1 MTTQMQ
7 AAVWHGRK
15 DVRVEEV
22 PVPPSPPAGQVK
34 IKVACT
40 GICGTDLHEYDEG
53 PLFVPANEPHPL
65 TGIQAPVI
73 LGHEIAGTVVETGA
87 GVTQVSEGD
96 RVAICP
102 IIGCQKCRWCQSGL
116 MGVCPN
122 IAFLGISW
130 SSGAFA
136 PYINVYDYMCYQL
149 PDNVS
154 EECGALVEPFAATVR
169 AVRLVD
175 VQPGDNVA
183 VVGSGPI
190 GLMAIQAARIAGA
203 KQIIAIEPA
212 DKRQEL
218 ARVCGATSVIDPRTQ
233 DAVESVQELTDG
245 EGADIV
251 IECVGR
257 PETGLLAGNLAR
269 RKGRVMIMGVFT
281 KPAPA
286 DYTDIVFSEKTIM
299 GCMGGYGVYKDAIQ
313 MMAEGQFNSDALITG
328 RIPLDKIVPHGFE
341 TLIHHKEDNVKILVT
356 P

>member
-1 MTTQMQ
+1 MTNQML
-7 AAVWHGRK
+7 AAVWHGMK
-15 DVRVEEV
+15 DVRVEQV

-53 PLFVPANEPHPL
+53 PVLIPTNEPHPM

-87 GVTQVSEGD
+87 DVTRVSEGD

-102 IIGCQKCRWCQSGL
+102 LIGCQKCRWCQSGL

-122 IAFLGISW
+122 LASLGLSW

-136 PYINVYDYMCYQL
+136 SYINVYDYMCYQL
-149 PDNVS
+149 PGNVS
-154 EECGALVEPFAATVR
+154 DECGALVEPFAATVR
-169 AVRLVD
+169 ALRIVD

-190 GLMAIQAARIAGA
+190 GLMVIQAAHIAGA

-212 DKRQEL
+212 DNRRKL
-218 ARVCGATSVIDPRTQ
+218 ARTSGATSAIDPLTQ
-233 DAVESVQELTDG
+233 DAVESVQELTEG

-251 IECVGR
+251 VECVGR
-257 PETGLLAGNLAR
+257 QETGLLAGSLAR
-269 RKGRVMIMGVFT
+269 RKGRIMIMGVFV
-281 KPAPA
+281 KPAPM
-286 DYTDIVFSEKTIM
+286 DYTDIVFSEKTFM
-299 GCMGGYGVYKDAIQ
+299 GSMGGYGVYDDAIQ
-313 MMAEGQFNSDALITG
+313 MMAEGKFNSDALITG
-328 RIPLDKIVPHGFE
+328 RIPLDKIVPNGFE
-341 TLIHHKEDNVKILVT
+341 ALIHHKEEHVKILVT

>member
-1 MTTQMQ
+1 MTTHMQ
-7 AAVWHGRK
+7 AAVWHGLK

-53 PLFVPANEPHPL
+53 PLFVPTKEPHPL

-73 LGHEIAGTVVETGA
+73 LGHEIAGTVVEVGA
-87 GVTQVSEGD
+87 DVARVREGD

-102 IIGCQKCRWCQSGL
+102 IIGCQKCRWCKSGL
-116 MGVCPN
+116 MGICPN

-136 PYINVYDYMCYQL
+136 SYINVYDYMCYQL
-149 PDNVS
+149 PSNVS
-154 EECGALVEPFAATVR
+154 DECGALVEPFAATVR
-169 AVRLVD
+169 AVRMVD
-175 VQPGDNVA
+175 VQPGDSVA
-183 VVGSGPI
+183 VVGCGPI

-203 KQIIAIEPA
+203 KQILAVEPA
-212 DKRQEL
+212 DNRQKL
-218 ARVCGATSVIDPRTQ
+218 AMACGATSSIDPTTQ
-233 DAVESVQELTDG
+233 DAVEAVQEFTAG

-257 PETGLLAGNLAR
+257 PETGLLAGNLVR
-269 RKGRVMIMGVFT
+269 RKGRVMIMGVFV
-281 KPAPA
+281 KPAPV
-286 DYTDIVFSEKTIM
+286 DYTDVVFSEKTIL
-299 GCMGGYGVYKDAIQ
+299 GCMGGYGVYEDAIN
-313 MMAEGQFNSDALITG
+313 MMAEGKFDSDSLISG
-328 RIPLDKIVPHGFE
+328 RIPLQKIVSNGFE
-341 TLIHHKEDNVKILVT
+341 TLLHHKEENVKILVA